1 MRAAAENTTGA
12 LPRVRAHGQRII
24 RIESKSRMCASTMR

>member
-1 MRAAAENTTGA
+1 MRAAAENATGA
-12 LPRVRAHGQRII
+12 LARVRAHGQRIT